1 MRTSA
6 YIKAQDVEMGGSR
19 SRRRLVPDSW
29 STSTFSSRSGCLV
42 SRFRPPP
49 PPSPRLRRSRCVP
62 LWNRHYAA
70 DPETSRG
77 WTTTSTSLHFSPT
90 PPLRPLICHAPLLS
104 VYSLATQFWNSV
116 HLFDSSLSLSLARS
130 LRHKQNERKY
140 FFRLINFFNLIDDL
154 I

>member
-49 PPSPRLRRSRCVP
+49 PPPSPRLRRSRCVP
-62 LWNRHYAA
+62 LWNRHCAA

-116 HLFDSSLSLSLARS
+116 HLFDSSISLARS

>member
-62 LWNRHYAA
+62 LWNRHCAA

-116 HLFDSSLSLSLARS
+116 HLFDSSISLARS
-130 LRHKQNERKY
+130 LASSQAKRTKI
-140 FFRLINFFNLIDDL
+140 FFSFN
-154 I
+154 